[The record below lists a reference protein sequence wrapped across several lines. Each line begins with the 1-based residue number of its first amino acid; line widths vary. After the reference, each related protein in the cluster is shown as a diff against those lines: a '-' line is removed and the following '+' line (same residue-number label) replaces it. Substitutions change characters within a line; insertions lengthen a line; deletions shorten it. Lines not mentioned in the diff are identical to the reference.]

1 MSIEIRNRR
10 RFNRSLDEFADSLGL
25 EVVTVQKK
33 LAFDIFG
40 DLVAQTPVLTG
51 RAMNNWNIAVGSPDH
66 GITDE
71 GGGGSAIAS
80 LKQAAALGE
89 LSALAPGQTVWLSN
103 SLDYIIPLSEGSS
116 QQAPNGWIDRA
127 VFNNLN
133 ALGAA
138 A

>member
-10 RFNRSLDEFADSLGL
+10 RFDRSLDEFADSLGL

-40 DLVAQTPVLTG
+40 DVVAGTPVLTG
-51 RAMNNWNIAVGSPDH
+51 RAMNNWNVSVGSPDH
-66 GITDE
+66 DTTEE
-71 GGGGSAIAS
+71 GGSASAIAS
-80 LKQAAALGE
+80 LKQSAALRE
-89 LSALAPGQTVWLSN
+89 LAALAPGQTVWLSN

-133 ALGAA
+133 ALGVAG
-138 A
+138 